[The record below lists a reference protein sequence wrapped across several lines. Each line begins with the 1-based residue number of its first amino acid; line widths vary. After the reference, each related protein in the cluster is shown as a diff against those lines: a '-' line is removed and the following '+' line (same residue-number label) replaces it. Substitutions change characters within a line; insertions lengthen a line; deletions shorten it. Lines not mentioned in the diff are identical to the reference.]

1 MVQLFNLLK
10 RCIDAFWGRRVEIL
24 TVMVIFGVGV
34 VSGCGGEDSRSEEP
48 PAVVDDEMRPVVYQL
63 AVRLF
68 GNTKGTNEWNGDIV
82 TNGVGKFAHIDET
95 AIREIRDLGATHIW
109 LTGVLQQA
117 THTDYSHIGEPADD
131 PDILKGKAGSFYAV
145 RDYFDVSPDY
155 ALDPERRL
163 QEFEQLVERI
173 HDADMKVVIDFVP
186 NHVARSYG
194 STVKP
199 ELDFGADDNTDVFFD
214 PQNNYF
220 YLVDPPDQA
229 LSIPEP
235 DHWPRP
241 EGADGTF
248 YRENNTGD
256 PPGDV
261 PKVTGN
267 DVVSA
272 DVGVDDW
279 YETVKLNYGYDFTT
293 GETHYDPTP
302 DTWEKMDEVLAYWQ
316 QIGVDG
322 FRCDFAHLV
331 PVEAW
336 EYLIERARERDP
348 DVMFIAEAYHSDAA
362 PPGYSFSNLISAG
375 FDSVYD
381 AETYHRL
388 KGIYCCGDWAND
400 IDDELPSDYMFSNM
414 IRFAENHDERRIASP
429 VVEGANS
436 HASGFGSFEAG
447 KPAAG
452 VLYTLGDGPILFYN
466 GQELGEEGAGD
477 AGFSAE
483 DGRTT
488 IFDYWT
494 MPRMAEWVNDHQFD
508 GGGLDE
514 DRRRLRNWYRRLL
527 QVVQKPGIATGNF
540 YSLQPAN
547 ADTAGYTSGQWIY
560 SFLRYDSSRDV
571 VWLVVANFSDESRQF
586 DLRIPDEAAQFAGF
600 SEAERLE
607 LSDVLDENHDAVEAD
622 AQRLDTDGIP
632 LQIDE
637 YGFHVFHLNWDEQ

>member
-1 MVQLFNLLK
+1 MVVQLLDILN
-10 RCIDAFWGRRVEIL
+10 ARRFSALAAV
-24 TVMVIFGVGV
+24 VIATIAL
-34 VSGCGGEDSRSEEP
+34 SMGCGE
-48 PAVVDDEMRPVVYQL
+48 DDEQPTERPSADDVETRPVVYQL

-68 GNTKGTNEWNGDIV
+68 GNTKGTNEWNGDMV
-82 TNGVGKFAHIDET
+82 TNGVGKFAHIDDT
-95 AIREIRDLGATHIW
+95 AIAELSDLGATHIW

-145 RDYFDVSPDY
+145 KDYFDVSPDY
-155 ALDPERRL
+155 ALDPENRL
-163 QEFEQLVERI
+163 DEFQQLVDRI
-173 HDADMKVVIDFVP
+173 HDADMKVIIDFVP

-199 ELDFGADDNTDVFFD
+199 EHDFGVDDDTDVFFD
-214 PQNNYF
+214 PHNNYF
-220 YLVDPPDQA
+220 YLVDPPGQV

-235 DHWPRP
+235 EHWPRP
-241 EGADGTF
+241 EGANGTY

-267 DVVSA
+267 DVTSAEVS
-272 DVGVDDW
+272 VNDW
-279 YETVKLNYGYDFTT
+279 YETVKLNYGYNFTT
-293 GETHYDPTP
+293 GETHYDPIP
-302 DTWEKMDEVLAYWQ
+302 DTWEKMDRILAYWQ
-316 QIGVDG
+316 EMGVDG

-336 EYLIERARERDP
+336 EYLIENARERDP
-348 DVMFIAEAYHSDAA
+348 EVMFIAEAYHSDAA

-381 AETYHRL
+381 AETYHRI

-400 IDDELPSDYMFSNM
+400 IDGELPDDYMFSNM

-429 VVEGANS
+429 VVEGGNS

-466 GQELGEEGAGD
+466 GQEVGEEGAGD
-477 AGFSAE
+477 AGFSAD

-494 MPRMAEWVNDHQFD
+494 MPRMADWVNDHRFD
-508 GGGLDE
+508 GGELDD
-514 DRRRLRNWYRRLL
+514 DRRDLRQWYRRLL
-527 QVVQKPGIATGNF
+527 HAVQKPGIATGNF
-540 YSLQPAN
+540 YSLQHAN
-547 ADTAGYTSGQWIY
+547 ADDPDYTSGQWLY
-560 SFLRYDSSRDV
+560 SFLRYDSSHDV
-571 VWLVVANFSDESRQF
+571 AWLIVANFGGERRQF

-600 SEAERLE
+600 SDADHLE
-607 LSDVLDENHDAVEAD
+607 LDDVLDDQKAVVEAD
-622 AQRLDTDGIP
+622 GTRLDTDGIALDIAP
-632 LQIDE
+632 H
-637 YGFHVFHLNWDEQ
+637 GFQMFHIQWDE